1 MMKNYGKSVEIN
13 EPYVNGP
20 YILDHL
26 NKILVIGN
34 SGSSRTN
41 ALNKLMNL
49 INFSNKILTKF
60 IYMSKIYSN
69 RRINCLSTE
78 AE

>member
-1 MMKNYGKSVEIN
+1 MMKNYDKSVEIN

-41 ALNKLMNL
+41 ALLNL

-60 IYMSKIYSN
+60 IYMSKIYPN

>member
-1 MMKNYGKSVEIN
+1 MMKNYDKSVEIN

-41 ALNKLMNL
+41 ALLNL
-49 INFSNKILTKF
+49 INFSNNILTKF

-69 RRINCLSTE
+69 RRINCLSME

>member
-1 MMKNYGKSVEIN
+1 MMKNYDKSVEIN
-13 EPYVNGP
+13 EPYVNRP

-41 ALNKLMNL
+41 ALLNL

-78 AE
+78 V